1 MPRYFFH
8 TDLGGER
15 LTDATGSEMPN
26 ADAAWEAARATA
38 ESALKAAQ
46 DRARLLAACLVV
58 TDEAGEIVFELPFS
72 EVLLPQ
78 TPAPPRGSV
87 H

>member
-1 MPRYFFH
+1 MP
-8 TDLGGER
+8 D
-15 LTDATGSEMPN
+15 

-38 ESALKAAQ
+38 EAALGAAQ

-72 EVLLPQ
+72 EVLLPRP
-78 TPAPPRGSV
+78 PASPRGSL